1 MFPHGVKQHKL
12 PYLHDS
18 KAPLIVTHRLVYS
31 GEIIWYPHFHK
42 SSSIFKWDKVTETTA
57 YRAVRSKGSES
68 TRWPYVPCH
77 LVSYRLIKEPILAAV
92 YEVSDTVCNTCLE
105 IKLDLSSIVK
115 KNSRRIHHDP
125 ASAKPDRKIAR
136 RREVELTHQQL
147 SNLKKKCAAP
157 FTCAPSLQGTCVVSS
172 TAKG

>member
-1 MFPHGVKQHKL
+1 MGVRVR
-12 PYLHDS
+12 
-18 KAPLIVTHRLVYS
+18 IVQ
-31 GEIIWYPHFHK
+31 IWYPHFHK

-115 KNSRRIHHDP
+115 KIHAESTTILLVRNQTEKLHVGEKWSWP
-125 ASAKPDRKIAR
+125 TSSSAIW
-136 RREVELTHQQL
+136 
-147 SNLKKKCAAP
+147 KKKCAAP